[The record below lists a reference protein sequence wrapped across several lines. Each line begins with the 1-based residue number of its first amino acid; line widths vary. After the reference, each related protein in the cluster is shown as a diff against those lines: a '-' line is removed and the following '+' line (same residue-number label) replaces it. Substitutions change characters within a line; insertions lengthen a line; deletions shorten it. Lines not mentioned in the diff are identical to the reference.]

1 MNKWAVCGLALAIG
15 WVAATQ
21 GEAVGVKNQRTSTTY
36 GTLTGAVAAALGGD
50 TLLLTTGTFT
60 EVVFIG
66 AKNLTLSGLYNST
79 FTVRIPGGTTL
90 VKPAALD
97 GSVFTIS
104 NASVTLDSLDISG
117 GGPPLKVSRVY
128 GGGICA
134 THASTVALNLCDVYG
149 NSSSEMGG
157 GIYASNSMLLLT
169 GTSVYSNRAAYT
181 TTDTGQGGGVAVV
194 YGSLHAMGT
203 TLVHHNA
210 AEDSGGGIYL
220 QHSDAALND
229 TQISFNS
236 ATNDGG
242 GIVFGDHVDA
252 TLADCQ
258 IDNNQALSS
267 GSMGGGLAALN
278 FSNLTA
284 TALSVS
290 ANSAGY
296 GGGIALSG
304 GLLHS
309 TGTFQVVTVEN
320 NLARH
325 GGGGFYVDSGAQL
338 RLRGGL
344 LVGNEGDSDGSDS
357 GDGGAILASGQ
368 GTLDL
373 EAATSDLLI
382 LENSAWNGG
391 GIAIDDE
398 SSATL
403 VCTQAFAFAIS
414 GNTAMQYGGGI
425 AMPSDYAVLT
435 GLGPIAI
442 FGNTASESGGGI
454 LQHGGLV
461 HLEGLA
467 DIPFVIASNRT
478 RVNGGGICSD
488 QSAVLQLSNV
498 QIGAPG
504 AGNVATN
511 SSRSGGGL
519 ALLGLSSLQATN
531 VAFLDN
537 SCNLNGAGLYVSN
550 ATASVLGSPGDP
562 AADFFPPNRFVGNQ
576 AANVTLGRGGAV
588 CVANG
593 ILTLHDALI
602 ASNRA
607 RVGGGL
613 YCASASTS
621 RVINCVLATNAA
633 TLAAGGGGAYA
644 ASTANAQ
651 FLHCTISRNAEGGL
665 DAGAAAPVVLTNC
678 IVQANAVTNLT
689 SGFAVAHS
697 LVEPLYPG
705 VNNFTGDPL
714 FRDPAALDFRLTYG
728 SVATNRGAAL
738 ARVARDAIGNARPAA
753 TAHDPGAFE
762 YDWTVMDSDADGI
775 PDDWEVERDL
785 NPRSY
790 DSHKDDDVDTWL
802 NLDEYVA
809 DTDPKDDADFFR
821 LDGVDVIGDRAY
833 VWAFTSG
840 RRQYRL
846 DYLDDLAGA
855 WLPVPGLES
864 FLGAGGDDNVP
875 DPRPLQPNRNYRL
888 HVWIP

>member
-1 MNKWAVCGLALAIG
+1 MKKWAGGCF
-15 WVAATQ
+15 AAAWLFAA
-21 GEAVGVKNQRTSTTY
+21 GAGAEAVKNVRTSATY

-50 TLLLTTGTFT
+50 TLLLTTGRFS

-79 FTVRIPGGTTL
+79 FTVRIPSGTTL
-90 VKPAALD
+90 VRPASAD

-104 NASVTLDSLDISG
+104 NAAVTLDSLDIAG
-117 GGPPLKVSRVY
+117 GGPPLKLSRVY
-128 GGGICA
+128 GGGLCA
-134 THASTVALNLCDVYG
+134 THASIVTAALCNVYG
-149 NSSSEMGG
+149 NSSTEMGG
-157 GIYASNSMLLLT
+157 GLYASNSTLVLS
-169 GTSVYSNRAAYT
+169 GTSVYSNRANLNLAGS
-181 TTDTGQGGGVAVV
+181 GQGGGVAVV
-194 YGSLHAMGT
+194 RGVLSANNAT
-203 TLVHHNA
+203 VVQHNV
-210 AEDSGGGIYL
+210 AEDSGGGIFL
-220 QHSDAALND
+220 QNGAATLAD
-229 TQISFNS
+229 TQVSFNT

-242 GIVFGDHVDA
+242 GILCGDHVVA
-252 TLADCQ
+252 TLAACQ
-258 IDNNQALSS
+258 IEGNQAHAS
-267 GSMGGGLAALN
+267 GAIGGGIAARN
-278 FSNLTA
+278 CSNLTA
-284 TALSVS
+284 TATWIA

-296 GGGIALSG
+296 GGGVALSG
-304 GLLHS
+304 GLLHA
-309 TGTFQVVTVEN
+309 TGTFSAVTLEN
-320 NLARH
+320 NQARH

-344 LVGNEGDSDGSDS
+344 VIGNDGDSDASDS

-368 GTLDL
+368 GTLAL
-373 EAATSDLLI
+373 EAATADLLI

-398 SSATL
+398 SSAAL
-403 VCTQAFAFAIS
+403 VCTQEFAFTLS
-414 GNTAMQYGGGI
+414 GNTAYQFGGGI
-425 AMPSDYAVLT
+425 ALPSDYAVLT
-435 GLGPIAI
+435 GRGPIAI
-442 FGNTASESGGGI
+442 LGNTASESGGGI

-461 HLEGLA
+461 QLEGLA
-467 DIPFVIASNRT
+467 GSPLVVASNRT

-488 QSAVLQLSNV
+488 QGAALQLVHV
-498 QIGAPG
+498 QIGAAG

-511 SSRSGGGL
+511 SGRSGGGL
-519 ALLGLSSLQATN
+519 ALLGASTLQATN